1 MFKDGGWACSFFVF
15 DGKVFRRFAA
25 KYVLNVLSVRC
36 LQFCEYIEN

>member
-1 MFKDGGWACSFFVF
+1 MEVGHALFFVF

-36 LQFCEYIEN
+36 LQLCEYIEN